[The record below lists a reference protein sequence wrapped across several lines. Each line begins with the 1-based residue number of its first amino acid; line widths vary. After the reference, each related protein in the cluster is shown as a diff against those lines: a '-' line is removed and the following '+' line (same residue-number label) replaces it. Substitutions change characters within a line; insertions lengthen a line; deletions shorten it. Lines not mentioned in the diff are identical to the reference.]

1 MYDLQIELN
10 FVESIR
16 CFVAEFYRGT
26 DHYENVIPSAASE
39 GSFHALTF
47 YQLNGLW
54 GIPGMATAGMGDV
67 LSGMIGGLMSQ
78 GLPAFEAAGAGVW
91 LHASAGDLIAEN
103 SGAVGMLASDLIRQ
117 VPHLKSRLG

>member
-1 MYDLQIELN
+1 MACLEGDRPSGLEALSAKFN
-10 FVESIR
+10 SIAVLKGAGTLIGR
-16 CFVAEFYRGT
+16 PDGKKLICDRG
-26 DHYENVIPSAASE
+26 N
-39 GSFHALTF
+39 
-47 YQLNGLW
+47 
-54 GIPGMATAGMGDV
+54 PGMATAGMGDV